1 MIIIRNVHD
10 LFLNVINDIGISNIS
25 TEYRCSKYVLSLEIE
40 EGLLLWN
47 TLTMGF
53 VFLPEINEKEW
64 QIGEMSTH
72 IYNKLV
78 NLWFYVTKDFNEEEI
93 YKKLLIKNRKNKLL

>member
-1 MIIIRNVHD
+1 MIIIRNVND

-64 QIGEMSTH
+64 QIGEISTPTV
-72 IYNKLV
+72 IAPIIININFFFISIPLPFFCQASSV
-78 NLWFYVTKDFNEEEI
+78 RT
-93 YKKLLIKNRKNKLL
+93 